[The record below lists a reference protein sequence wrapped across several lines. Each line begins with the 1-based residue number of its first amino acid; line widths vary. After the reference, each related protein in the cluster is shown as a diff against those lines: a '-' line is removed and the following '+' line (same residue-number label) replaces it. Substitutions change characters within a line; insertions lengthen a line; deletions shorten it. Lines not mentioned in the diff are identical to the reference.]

1 VKCSEIYSTRRMNN
15 QRAEKKNFLKVL
27 LVILPIFLVFIV
39 VLLSLI
45 LKGRWGNIGLLEIK
59 GPIYSSREYISDI
72 KFFEETNFVKGVLI
86 RLETPG
92 GSVGAVQE
100 IYHEVLK
107 LSQKK
112 PVVASM
118 GNISASGGYYI
129 ACAANKIFANP
140 GTLTGSIGVIF
151 EYMNLEGVLQ
161 AIKVKPVVFK
171 SGKFKDAGSPFRKLD
186 AEEEKYLQGIIDE
199 LYLQFRNVVKE
210 RRNLSEEMLDEVANG
225 KVFTGESALK
235 YGLVD
240 AIGTMNDALQELKKM
255 TGIEKEKIVRPP
267 KRRVPFLKKIL
278 GFLNDESLLNFKGE
292 GEFSY
297 KMVLP

>member
-1 VKCSEIYSTRRMNN
+1 MG
-15 QRAEKKNFLKVL
+15 
-27 LVILPIFLVFIV
+27 FLV
-39 VLLSLI
+39 LI
-45 LKGRWGNIGLLEIK
+45 LLRGRFGNIGLIEIK
-59 GPIYSSREYISDI
+59 GPIYSSREYLSDI
-72 KFFEETNFVKGVLI
+72 RFFEKADFIKGVLL

-100 IYHEVLK
+100 IYQEVLK

-112 PVVASM
+112 PVIASM

-151 EYMNLEGVLQ
+151 EYMNLEGVLE

-186 AEEEKYLQGIIDE
+186 VEEQKYLRALIDE
-199 LYLQFRNVVKE
+199 LYQQFRNVVKE
-210 RRNLSEEMLDEVANG
+210 RRNLSKEVLDEVANG
-225 KVFTGESALK
+225 KVFTGESALE

-240 AIGTMNDALQELKKM
+240 AIGTMNDAIEELKKI
-255 TGIEKEKIVRPP
+255 TGIKMEKIVKP
-267 KRRVPFLKKIL
+267 RRRGVSFLKKIL
-278 GFLNDESLLNFKGE
+278 GFDEESILNFKVE
-292 GEFSY
+292 GGFSY

>member
-1 VKCSEIYSTRRMNN
+1 MNN
-15 QRAEKKNFLKVL
+15 QPAGKGNFLKAL
-27 LVILPIFLVFIV
+27 LIILPIFFVFILVFIS
-39 VLLSLI
+39 LL
-45 LKGRWGNIGLLEIK
+45 LKGRWGNIGLIEIK

-72 KFFEETNFVKGVLI
+72 KFFEEADFVKGVLI

-100 IYHEVLK
+100 IYQEVLK
-107 LSQKK
+107 LSKKK

-171 SGKFKDAGSPFRKLD
+171 SGKFKDAGSPFRKL
-186 AEEEKYLQGIIDE
+186 APEEEKYLQGLIDE

-210 RRNLSEEMLDEVANG
+210 RRGLTEDVLNEVANG

-235 YGLVD
+235 YGLID
-240 AIGTMNDALQELKKM
+240 AIGTMGDAIDELKKM
-255 TGIEKEKIVRPP
+255 TGIKKEKIVKPP
-267 KRRVPFLKKIL
+267 KRGVSFLKRIL
-278 GFLNDESLLNFKGE
+278 GFLDHESLLNLKWDG
-292 GEFSY
+292 GFSY

>member
-1 VKCSEIYSTRRMNN
+1 MNN
-15 QRAEKKNFLKVL
+15 QPAGKGNFLKAL
-27 LVILPIFLVFIV
+27 LIILPIFFVFILVFIS
-39 VLLSLI
+39 LL
-45 LKGRWGNIGLLEIK
+45 LKGRWGNIGLIEIK
-59 GPIYSSREYISDI
+59 GPIYSSREYLSDI
-72 KFFEETNFVKGVLI
+72 KFFEEADFVKGVLI

-100 IYHEVLK
+100 VYQEVLK
-107 LSQKK
+107 LSKKK

-171 SGKFKDAGSPFRKLD
+171 SGKFKDAGSPFRKLSP
-186 AEEEKYLQGIIDE
+186 EEEKYLQGLIDE

-210 RRNLSEEMLDEVANG
+210 RRGLTEDVLNKVANG

-235 YGLVD
+235 YGLID
-240 AIGTMNDALQELKKM
+240 AIGTTGDAIDELKKM
-255 TGIEKEKIVRPP
+255 TGIKKEKIVKPP
-267 KRRVPFLKKIL
+267 KRGVSFLKRIL
-278 GFLNDESLLNFKGE
+278 GFLDDESLLNLKWDG
-292 GEFSY
+292 GFSY

>member
-1 VKCSEIYSTRRMNN
+1 MNN
-15 QRAEKKNFLKVL
+15 QPAGKGNYLKAL
-27 LVILPIFLVFIV
+27 LIILPIFFVFILVFIS
-39 VLLSLI
+39 LL
-45 LKGRWGNIGLLEIK
+45 LKGRWGNIGLIEIK
-59 GPIYSSREYISDI
+59 GPIYSSREYLSDI
-72 KFFEETNFVKGVLI
+72 KFFEEADFVKGVLI

-100 IYHEVLK
+100 IYQEVLK
-107 LSQKK
+107 LSKKK

-171 SGKFKDAGSPFRKLD
+171 SGKFKDAGSPFRKL
-186 AEEEKYLQGIIDE
+186 APEEEKYLQGLIDE

-210 RRNLSEEMLDEVANG
+210 RRGLTEDVLNEVANG

-235 YGLVD
+235 YGLID
-240 AIGTMNDALQELKKM
+240 AIGTMGDAIDELKKM
-255 TGIEKEKIVRPP
+255 TGIKKEKIVKPP
-267 KRRVPFLKKIL
+267 KRGVSFLKRIL
-278 GFLNDESLLNFKGE
+278 GFLDDESLLNLKWDG
-292 GEFSY
+292 GFSY

>member
-1 VKCSEIYSTRRMNN
+1 MNN
-15 QRAEKKNFLKVL
+15 QGKRSFWKALFI
-27 LVILPIFLVFIV
+27 ILPVFFVFVLFFLSF
-39 VLLSLI
+39 LLR
-45 LKGRWGNIGLLEIK
+45 GRWGNIGVIEIR
-59 GPIYSSREYISDI
+59 GPIYSSKEYLSDI
-72 KFFEETNFVKGVLI
+72 RFFEKTDFVKGVLL

-100 IYHEVLK
+100 IYQEVLK
-107 LSQKK
+107 LSKKK

-171 SGKFKDAGSPFRKLD
+171 SGRFKDAGSPFRSLD
-186 AEEEKYLQGIIDE
+186 PEEEKYLQGLIDE
-199 LYLQFRNVVKE
+199 LYSQFRNVVKE
-210 RRNLSEEMLDEVANG
+210 RRGLSEEVLDEVANG

-235 YGLVD
+235 YGLID
-240 AIGTMNDALQELKKM
+240 AIGTAGDAIEELKKM
-255 TGIEKEKIVRPP
+255 TGIKKEKIVKPP
-267 KRRVPFLKKIL
+267 KRGISLLKKL
-278 GFLNDESLLNFKGE
+278 FGLFDDTSLLNLKWE
-292 GEFSY
+292 GGFSY

>member
-1 VKCSEIYSTRRMNN
+1 MNN
-15 QRAEKKNFLKVL
+15 QPAGKGNFLKAL
-27 LVILPIFLVFIV
+27 LIILPIFFVFILVFIS
-39 VLLSLI
+39 LL
-45 LKGRWGNIGLLEIK
+45 LKGRWGNIGLIEIK
-59 GPIYSSREYISDI
+59 GPIYSSREYLSDI
-72 KFFEETNFVKGVLI
+72 KFFEEADFVKGVLI

-100 IYHEVLK
+100 IYQEVLK
-107 LSQKK
+107 LSKKK

-171 SGKFKDAGSPFRKLD
+171 SGKFKDAGSPFRKL
-186 AEEEKYLQGIIDE
+186 APEEEKYLQGLIDE

-210 RRNLSEEMLDEVANG
+210 RRGLTEDVLNEVANG

-240 AIGTMNDALQELKKM
+240 AIGTMGDAIDELKKM
-255 TGIEKEKIVRPP
+255 TGIKKEKIVKPP
-267 KRRVPFLKKIL
+267 KRGVSFLKRIL
-278 GFLNDESLLNFKGE
+278 GFLDDESLLNLKWDG
-292 GEFSY
+292 GFSY

>member
-1 VKCSEIYSTRRMNN
+1 MNN
-15 QRAEKKNFLKVL
+15 QPAGKGNFLKAL
-27 LVILPIFLVFIV
+27 LIILPIFFVFILVFIS
-39 VLLSLI
+39 LL
-45 LKGRWGNIGLLEIK
+45 LKGRWGNIGLIEIK
-59 GPIYSSREYISDI
+59 GPIYSSREYLSDI
-72 KFFEETNFVKGVLI
+72 KFFEEADFVKGVLI

-100 IYHEVLK
+100 VYQEVLK
-107 LSQKK
+107 LSKKK

-171 SGKFKDAGSPFRKLD
+171 SGKFKDAGSPFRKLSP
-186 AEEEKYLQGIIDE
+186 EEEKYLQGLIDE

-210 RRNLSEEMLDEVANG
+210 RRGLTEDVLNEVANG

-240 AIGTMNDALQELKKM
+240 AIGTMGDAIDELKKM
-255 TGIEKEKIVRPP
+255 TGIKKEKIVKPP
-267 KRRVPFLKKIL
+267 KRSVSFLKRIL
-278 GFLNDESLLNFKGE
+278 GFLDDESLLNLKWDG
-292 GEFSY
+292 GFSY

>member
-1 VKCSEIYSTRRMNN
+1 MNN
-15 QRAEKKNFLKVL
+15 QPAGKGNFLKAL
-27 LVILPIFLVFIV
+27 LIILPIFFVFILVFIS
-39 VLLSLI
+39 LL
-45 LKGRWGNIGLLEIK
+45 LKGRWGNIGLIEIK
-59 GPIYSSREYISDI
+59 GPIYSSREYLSDI
-72 KFFEETNFVKGVLI
+72 KFFEEADFVKGVLI

-100 IYHEVLK
+100 IYQEVLK
-107 LSQKK
+107 LSKKK

-171 SGKFKDAGSPFRKLD
+171 SGKFKDAGSPFRKL
-186 AEEEKYLQGIIDE
+186 APEEEKYLQGLIDE

-210 RRNLSEEMLDEVANG
+210 RRGLTEDVLNEVANG

-235 YGLVD
+235 YGLID
-240 AIGTMNDALQELKKM
+240 AIGTMGDAIDELKKM
-255 TGIEKEKIVRPP
+255 TGIKKEKIVKPP
-267 KRRVPFLKKIL
+267 KRGVSFLKRIL
-278 GFLNDESLLNFKGE
+278 GFLDDESLLNLKWDG
-292 GEFSY
+292 GFSY

>member
-1 VKCSEIYSTRRMNN
+1 MNN
-15 QRAEKKNFLKVL
+15 QPAGKGNFLKAL
-27 LVILPIFLVFIV
+27 LIILPIFFVFILVFIS
-39 VLLSLI
+39 LL
-45 LKGRWGNIGLLEIK
+45 LKGRWGNIGLIEIK

-72 KFFEETNFVKGVLI
+72 KFFEEADFVKGVLI

-100 IYHEVLK
+100 IYQEVLK
-107 LSQKK
+107 LSKKK

-171 SGKFKDAGSPFRKLD
+171 SGKFKDAGSPFRKL
-186 AEEEKYLQGIIDE
+186 APEEEKYLQGLIDE

-210 RRNLSEEMLDEVANG
+210 RRGLTEDVLNEVANG

-235 YGLVD
+235 YGLID
-240 AIGTMNDALQELKKM
+240 AIGTMGDAIDELKKM
-255 TGIEKEKIVRPP
+255 TGIKKEKIVKPP
-267 KRRVPFLKKIL
+267 KRGVSFLKRIL
-278 GFLNDESLLNFKGE
+278 GFLDDESLLNLKWDG
-292 GEFSY
+292 GFSY